1 MRGRLARA
9 APYALLLA
17 VAGALYAA
25 ALNIEYVG
33 PAERIGPDFWPR
45 AILGLLAAVCVYEL
59 AKSFLA
65 AEARSTGGMLQHFL
79 EQAPA
84 AGDGEEPQRPSFA
97 RLALAVAATLAYVL
111 LVPVLGFF
119 LATAGYLAGF
129 IALGGYRRWGVVAAC
144 ALGGSLATVVVFMK
158 VVYVSLPLGMGP
170 FRLLSIGLL
179 QVLGVR

>member
-1 MRGRLARA
+1 MTGRLARA

-25 ALNIEYVG
+25 ALRIEYIG

-45 AILGLLAAVCVYEL
+45 AILGLLAAVCVYEI

-65 AEARSTGGMLQHFL
+65 AGARSTGGMLQHFL
-79 EQAPA
+79 DEATGA
-84 AGDGEEPQRPSFA
+84 EGEGAQRPSFA
-97 RLALAVAATLAYVL
+97 RLALAVAATLGYVM

-119 LATAGYLAGF
+119 LATAAYLAGF

-144 ALGGSLATVVVFMK
+144 SLGGSLATVVVFMK

-170 FRLLSIGLL
+170 FRLLSIALL

>member
-1 MRGRLARA
+1 MTGRLARA

-25 ALNIEYVG
+25 ALRIEYIG

-45 AILGLLAAVCVYEL
+45 AILGLLAAVCVYEI

-79 EQAPA
+79 DQATGA
-84 AGDGEEPQRPSFA
+84 EGEGAPPPSFA
-97 RLALAVAATLAYVL
+97 RLALAVAATLGYVL

-119 LATAGYLAGF
+119 LATAAYLAGF

-144 ALGGSLATVVVFMK
+144 SLGGSLATVVVFMK